1 MKEYFSPEANIVVID
16 VEDII
21 TNSPPIGDNDVGF
34 GELFKTV

>member
-21 TNSPPIGDNDVGF
+21 TNSPPGDNEVGF
-34 GELFKTV
+34 DELFKTV